1 MSSKGTTILVADDQ
15 ADVRETLRLT
25 LKTAGYQ
32 VATAG
37 SPAEVLTV
45 LERQRCSALIMDM
58 NYSRD
63 TTSGT
68 EGLQLLEQVKTQQ
81 PGLPVIVITAWSNT
95 DLVVRAMQVGAA
107 DFIEKPWDNQRL
119 LNMVSHLVALD
130 EQQRSADSLAAENR
144 ILRGSDAAPGF
155 VAQSSLMRELME
167 LVDDIAGADANV
179 LITGE
184 NGTGKS
190 ELARLIHELSHRNE
204 QRFVHVNIGALPEAL
219 FESELFGHVKGAF
232 TDARENRVGR
242 FGLADQGTLF
252 LDEIANIPLQQ
263 QNRLLHVL
271 ESGEFQLVGSS
282 HTQHSD
288 ARVISATNANLDDLM
303 ESGDFRRDLYFRLNT
318 VQLELPPLRQR
329 HEDILPLAELFL
341 SRNKEKCRREVLGFD
356 DSAIAA
362 LEAYA
367 WPGNVRELMNVV
379 ERACLVNHTPQI
391 TASSLA
397 LEPSATD
404 ATHQQGIMS
413 IEEAE
418 KALIVRTLAHFDH
431 NVSQSADSLGIS
443 RGALYRRMDEYHIA
457 RNGD

>member
-1 MSSKGTTILVADDQ
+1 
-15 ADVRETLRLT
+15 
-25 LKTAGYQ
+25 

-45 LERQRCSALIMDM
+45 LQRQRCAALIMDM

-68 EGLQLLEQVKTQQ
+68 EGLQLLEQVRQLE
-81 PGLPVIVITAWSNT
+81 PDLPIVVITAWSNT
-95 DLVVRAMQVGAA
+95 DLVVRAMQNGAA

-119 LNMVSHLVALD
+119 LNIVAHLVALG
-130 EQQRSADSLAAENR
+130 EQQRSADNLAAENR
-144 ILRGSDAAPGF
+144 ILRGTAAAPGF
-155 VAQSSLMRELME
+155 VAQSQPMAELLE
-167 LVDDIAGADANV
+167 LVEDIAGADANV

-190 ELARLIHELSHRNE
+190 ELARLIHERSHRAT
-204 QRFVHVNIGALPEAL
+204 QRFVHVNIGALPESL

-242 FGLADQGTLF
+242 FELSDHGTLF

-271 ESGEFQLVGSS
+271 ETGEFQSVGSS
-282 HTQHSD
+282 RNQHSD
-288 ARVISATNANLDDLM
+288 ARIISATNADLDDLM
-303 ESGDFRRDLYFRLNT
+303 EQGDFRQDLYFRLNT

-329 HEDILPLAELFL
+329 RDDILPLAELFL
-341 SRNKEKCRREVLGFD
+341 SRYKEKYLWDTTGFD
-356 DSAIAA
+356 EQSIAA
-362 LEAYA
+362 LEAYP

-379 ERACLVNHTPQI
+379 ERACLVNRSTQI
-391 TASSLA
+391 TAASLA
-397 LEPSATD
+397 LNLSPAAAPLNQESMD
-404 ATHQQGIMS
+404 QGIMS

-418 KALIVRTLAHFDH
+418 KALIERTLEHFEN
-431 NVSQSADSLGIS
+431 NVSQTADSLGIS
-443 RGALYRRMDEYHIA
+443 RGALYRRMDDYHIA
-457 RNGD
+457 REGS

>member
-1 MSSKGTTILVADDQ
+1 MSSKETTLLVADDQ

-25 LKTAGYQ
+25 LKTAGYP

-37 SPAEVLTV
+37 SPAEVLSV
-45 LERQRCSALIMDM
+45 LQRQRCAALIMDM

-68 EGLQLLEQVKTQQ
+68 EGLQLLKQVRELE
-81 PGLPVIVITAWSNT
+81 PDLPIVVITAWSNT
-95 DLVVRAMQVGAA
+95 DLVVQAMQNGAA

-119 LNMVSHLVALD
+119 LNIVAHLVALG
-130 EQQRSADSLAAENR
+130 EQQRSTQSLEAENR
-144 ILRGSDAAPGF
+144 ILRGTAAAPGF
-155 VAQSSLMRELME
+155 VAKSSRMKELLE
-167 LVDDIAGADANV
+167 LVEDIAGADANI

-190 ELARLIHELSHRNE
+190 ELARLIHERSHRAE
-204 QRFVHVNIGALPEAL
+204 QRFVRVNIGALPESL

-232 TDARENRVGR
+232 TDARDNRVGR
-242 FGLADQGTLF
+242 FELSNQGTLF
-252 LDEIANIPLQQ
+252 LDEIANIPLLQ

-271 ESGEFQLVGSS
+271 ECGEFQRVGSS

-288 ARVISATNANLDDLM
+288 ARIISATNADLDGLM
-303 ESGDFRRDLYFRLNT
+303 EQGDFRRDLYFRLNT

-329 HEDILPLAELFL
+329 REDIMPLAELFL
-341 SRNKEKCRREVLGFD
+341 SRYKEKYRRQISSFD
-356 DSAIAA
+356 KQSIEA

-379 ERACLVNHTPQI
+379 ERACLVSRTTQI
-391 TASSLA
+391 TAPCLA
-397 LEPSATD
+397 LDLSPTTQSATR
-404 ATHQQGIMS
+404 GIVT
-413 IEEAE
+413 IEELE
-418 KALIVRTLAHFDH
+418 KALIERTLEHFDN

-457 RNGD
+457 RSGD